1 MMLQTML
8 RIAGAFGIGL
18 LASACQTVQ
27 PVNSPCG
34 VIIDSLRD
42 VYGRTPEMTRRIDQ
56 HVERGIAAGCWDRV
70 GKLAR

>member
-1 MMLQTML
+1 MMLRTML

-27 PVNSPCG
+27 PVDRPCG
-34 VIIDSLRD
+34 VIVDSLRD
-42 VYGRTPEMTRRIDQ
+42 VFGRTAADTRRIDQ
-56 HVERGIAAGCWDRV
+56 HFERGISASCWDRV